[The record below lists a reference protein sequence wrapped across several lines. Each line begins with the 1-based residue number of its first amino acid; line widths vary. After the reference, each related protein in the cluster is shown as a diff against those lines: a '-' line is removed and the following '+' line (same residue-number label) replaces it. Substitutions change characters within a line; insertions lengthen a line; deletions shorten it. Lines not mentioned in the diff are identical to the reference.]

1 MMKFFK
7 TPSIWMPIVFALMDL
22 AGRIGNIGFTLYY
35 PLLLILALI
44 SLKHRSRTDGI
55 FGFYLLACGISI
67 LFNNIPSFYNIYVR
81 LVVYILLFVAFTPF
95 VNSRYISV
103 LRMRSIQ
110 YFCFFT
116 VFIVGINF
124 AFFKGGNISA
134 AQQQIYQNVGM
145 YVGSTGNNE
154 MGALGAISLAYLAG
168 LLMYW
173 KQILNKIWIAV
184 IGLFMVSN
192 VAMLLMASS
201 RSAVFCAFAAV
212 ISMIYVKNK
221 RNLGSF
227 ASILLGLFFLIFA
240 LYPFFSEY
248 TRGIIEFKQG
258 GNLSDFDTHSRD
270 AIWALRMEEFKS
282 SPFWGI
288 GFGTISDYNSWTI
301 ASGGT
306 VETGSSWLAALS
318 QTGLLGTIPIV
329 WIVGGNLKWLLF
341 SKKGHDYLTVLL
353 TGLTVFF
360 TIHPISEGYFTTVG
374 AILCV
379 LFWTIQ
385 GLVYS
390 LRKGFF
396 KTSDIPLLVIGQR
409 KFRLF

>member
-1 MMKFFK
+1 MRF
-7 TPSIWMPIVFALMDL
+7 
-22 AGRIGNIGFTLYY
+22 
-35 PLLLILALI
+35 
-44 SLKHRSRTDGI
+44 
-55 FGFYLLACGISI
+55 
-67 LFNNIPSFYNIYVR
+67 
-81 LVVYILLFVAFTPF
+81 VVYILLFVAFTPF

-168 LLMYW
+168 LLIYW

-201 RSAVFCAFAAV
+201 RSAVFCAFAAI

-227 ASILLGLFFLIFA
+227 AGILLGLFFLIFA

-258 GNLSDFDTHSRD
+258 GDLSDFDTHSRD

-390 LRKGFF
+390 LRKGLF
-396 KTSDIPLLVIGQR
+396 KTSDIPLLVINQR

>member
-7 TPSIWMPIVFALMDL
+7 TPSLWMPIVFALMDM
-22 AGRIGNIGFTLYY
+22 AGRIGNIGYTLYY
-35 PLLLILALI
+35 PLLVILTFI
-44 SLKHRSRTDGI
+44 SLRHKSRTDGV

-67 LFNNIPSFYNIYVR
+67 LLNNIPSFYNIYVR
-81 LVVYILLFVAFTPF
+81 FAVYILLFLAFTPLI
-95 VNSRYISV
+95 NSRYISV

-145 YVGSTGNNE
+145 YVGSTANNE
-154 MGALGAISLAYLAG
+154 MGALGAISLTYLAG
-168 LLMYW
+168 LLMYRER
-173 KQILNKIWIAV
+173 ILNKGWIVA
-184 IGLFMVSN
+184 IGWFMVSN
-192 VAMLLMASS
+192 IAMLLMASS
-201 RSAVFCAFAAV
+201 RNAVFCAFAAI

-221 RNLGSF
+221 RELGTF
-227 ASILLGLFFLIFA
+227 AGILLGFFFLVFV

-248 TRGIIEFKQG
+248 ARGMIEFKQG
-258 GNLSDFDTHSRD
+258 GDLSAFNTHSRD
-270 AIWALRMEEFKS
+270 AIWALRMNEFKS

-288 GFGTISDYNSWTI
+288 GFGTISDYNPWTI

-306 VETGSSWLAALS
+306 VETGSSWFAALS
-318 QTGLLGTIPIV
+318 QTGLMGTIPIV

-341 SKKGHDYLTVLL
+341 TKKKHNYLTVLL

-360 TIHPISEGYFTTVG
+360 TIHPISEGYFTTIG

-390 LRKGFF
+390 LRKGIF
-396 KTSDIPLLVIGQR
+396 KTSDIPLLVINQR
-409 KFRLF
+409 KFKLF